1 MKRILLGVASGV
13 LLLSCSGGKKAEL
26 PQVSESIKTKAPV
39 AEATKPKESD
49 AAEFRLLG
57 QVSLQDKILLSFKGN
72 GIIRKIYVKAGMQV
86 KEGQLLADLDDAQL
100 KLKADSAK
108 LQLDKANNQLEQSER
123 DFKIEKEL
131 REKDIS
137 SLTQF
142 QNAELTHKNAV
153 ITKNLA
159 DVELR
164 TARQALEDARLI
176 APDDGT
182 ISQQLKFP
190 GDKAEGVT
198 FEMFAASEPE
208 LHFSAPESFL
218 SKLSVGTKL
227 DVSFPS
233 IELKKKGKIVRI
245 VPAVRENDRS
255 FLVVVKLIEQDKRIV
270 PGIFAE
276 ATLSAGSK

>member
-1 MKRILLGVASGV
+1 MKKLLLTVATGV
-13 LLLSCSGGKKAEL
+13 LLVSCSGEKKAEL
-26 PQVSESIKTKAPV
+26 PQESKPKAQAPQTTKPV
-39 AEATKPKESD
+39 AAQTD
-49 AAEFRLLG
+49 TAEFRLLG
-57 QVSLQDKILLSFKGN
+57 QVSSQDKILLSFKGN

-100 KLKADSAK
+100 KLRADSAK
-108 LQLDKANNQLEQSER
+108 LQLDKAVNQLEQSER

-142 QNAELTHKNAV
+142 QNAELTYKNAV
-153 ITKNLA
+153 IAKNLA

-182 ISQQLKFP
+182 ISQQLKFA
-190 GDKAEGVT
+190 GDKSDGVT
-198 FEMFAASEPE
+198 FEMFAASDPE
-208 LHFSAPESFL
+208 IHFSAPESFL

-227 DVSFPS
+227 DISFPS
-233 IELKKKGKIVRI
+233 IDLNKRGRIVRI

-255 FLVVVKLIEQDKRIV
+255 FLVVAKLLEQDKRIV

-276 ATLSAGSK
+276 ATVSANGK